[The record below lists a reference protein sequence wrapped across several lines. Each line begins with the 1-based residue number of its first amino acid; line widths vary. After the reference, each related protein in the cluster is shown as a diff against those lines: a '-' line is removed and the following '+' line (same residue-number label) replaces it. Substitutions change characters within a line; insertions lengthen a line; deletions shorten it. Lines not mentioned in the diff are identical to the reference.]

1 MATSFYGLK
10 SPEERNGWEEGEK
23 ERERTEWSQ
32 WESQRVSYGTKAERE
47 LLNGAGFCFCGRGS
61 KSREQGR

>member
-1 MATSFYGLK
+1 MDLSPLK
-10 SPEERNGWEEGEK
+10 SAMDGKREGEK

-47 LLNGAGFCFCGRGS
+47 LLNGAGICFCGRGS
-61 KSREQGR
+61 ESREQGR